1 MKKVFKKVFLTGLAL
16 AALVCL
22 GQRSARAEEPSAAPG
37 VAAEIHTPTDSG
49 ALDTLP
55 GIGAVHEPAAGEHG
69 GAAPAGE
76 GSEHEAAGSTAE
88 HGEHGEHGAEHA
100 AFSGKTFALQL
111 INFGVL
117 LFLLIWFGGRAMNKS
132 LRAKH
137 DQLKADIDAA
147 TRQRDEA
154 KRAYEAQEQR
164 VSGIEKEVAAL
175 RASLRAD
182 AEREQAALLTGAQ
195 ERARKIQDEM
205 RFQLDQQVKD
215 AEAVLRA
222 EVASASVKLA
232 EELVRKSVSPDDQ
245 RRLAREFV
253 AGLDGSQGPQGS
265 DEVVR

>member
-1 MKKVFKKVFLTGLAL
+1 MKKAFLTSLAL
-16 AALVCL
+16 AAMVCF
-22 GQRSARAEEPSAAPG
+22 GPGSARTEEPSTGPVPAEVRAPN
-37 VAAEIHTPTDSG
+37 DSG

-55 GIGAVHEPAAGEHG
+55 AIGAVHEPALGEHG
-69 GAAPAGE
+69 GVAPAGHE
-76 GSEHEAAGSTAE
+76 EHASAVEHE
-88 HGEHGEHGAEHA
+88 HGEHGSEHA
-100 AFSGKTFALQL
+100 AFSSKTFALQL

-117 LFLLIWFGGRAMNKS
+117 LFLLVWFGGRAMNKS

-164 VSGIEKEVAAL
+164 VAGIEKEVAAL
-175 RASLRAD
+175 RASMRAD
-182 AEREQAALLTGAQ
+182 AEREQAALLAGAQ

-215 AEAVLRA
+215 AEAILRA

-232 EELVRKSVSPDDQ
+232 EELVRKSVNPDDE

-253 AGLDGSQGPQGS
+253 AGVDGPQGLN
-265 DEVVR
+265 EVVR